1 MTRDVSY
8 RVDVVRNGARFKSL
22 RWDKTSA
29 PNILFDSEAEIQ
41 ASLAGEFMPEDDVD
55 LLKDELR
62 AVLISEGREESLGIF
77 RAAAVREV
85 KRGGGLRIA
94 VEAYDRSWLLKN
106 KRTEDLLHLS
116 AGANYLDTVKKLLLE
131 AGIVNVRATASASV
145 LQADREDWGI
155 GTEYLSI
162 ANQLLEEMGYWPIW
176 FDAQGWAHLEPYAPP
191 SSNRILY
198 SYGPKNMRL
207 KPMADD
213 WEQES
218 DIFNAPN
225 VFICVCSNAD
235 RSGVLRAVS
244 ENTSLGSSKSIYRR
258 GMRICQ
264 ITKLNQVADQAALQ
278 TLADKQRNDSLFSA
292 KTLSF
297 QSPAEAGH
305 GSGDV
310 ISISMPGIEGI
321 YEEVG
326 WSMELSPGAM
336 MNHKAKRTVF
346 I

>member
-1 MTRDVSY
+1 MTREVSY
-8 RVDVVRNGARFKSL
+8 RVDVLRNGARFKSL
-22 RWDKTSA
+22 RWDKDSA
-29 PNILFDSEAEIQ
+29 PNILFNSEAEIQ
-41 ASLAGEFMPEDDVD
+41 ASLAGEFMPDAEVD
-55 LLKDELR
+55 FLKDELK
-62 AVLISEGREESLGIF
+62 AVFISEGKEESLGIF
-77 RAAAVREV
+77 RAAAVRELR
-85 KRGGGLRIA
+85 RGGGLRIS

-106 KRTEDLLHLS
+106 KRTENLLHLS
-116 AGANYLDTVKKLLLE
+116 AGESYLDTIKKLLLD
-131 AGIVNVRATASASV
+131 AGIVNVRATASAAV
-145 LQADREDWGI
+145 LPADREDWGI

-162 ANQLLEEMGYWPIW
+162 VNQLLEEMGYWAIW

-191 SSNRILY
+191 SSNRILH

-207 KPMADD
+207 KPMADE

-258 GMRICQ
+258 GLRICQ

-310 ISISMPGIEGI
+310 ISISMPGIEGV
-321 YEEVG
+321 YEEVS

-336 MNHKAKRTVF
+336 MNHMAKRTVF